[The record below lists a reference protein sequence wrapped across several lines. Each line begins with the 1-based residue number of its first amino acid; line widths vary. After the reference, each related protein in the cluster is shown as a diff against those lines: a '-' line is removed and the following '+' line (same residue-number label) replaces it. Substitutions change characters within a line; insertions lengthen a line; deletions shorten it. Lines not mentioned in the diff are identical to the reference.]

1 MATLEELREQY
12 YGDLMKSGQ
21 DLIRNL
27 PPLPKETV
35 EGISGAEQQALDT
48 ARQSIANRP
57 DYLSMGVGS
66 LGQSALTG
74 AGALQT
80 GAGALQTAANAAAQ
94 AQASTG
100 QFDPA
105 STQAFMNPYQQQVID
120 EYTKE
125 MQRQF
130 NIQQAQRDAQAVGA
144 RAFGGSRQAVLDA
157 EAATGFQRQ
166 LGQGLAGLMS
176 SGYQQAQNAAM
187 QAFENQQRRGQ
198 LAAQNLANVGRLQ
211 TGVGQLQTG
220 IGQLQTGTGQV
231 FGQFAPIASGVTER
245 DVSTLARIG
254 ATERGIGQAE
264 RTADYQNLLRQ
275 YQQPFQALNFQSGI
289 LGGFPTYDQSSTAQ
303 IYNPLLTG
311 IQSLF

>member
-1 MATLEELREQY
+1 MATLEELREKY

-21 DLIRNL
+21 DLIQNL
-27 PPLPKETV
+27 PRLPKETV

-48 ARQSIANRP
+48 ARQSVAQRP

-66 LGQSALTG
+66 LGQASL
-74 AGALQT
+74 
-80 GAGALQTAANAAAQ
+80 TAANAATQ
-94 AQASTG
+94 AMGTTG
-100 QFDPA
+100 QFDPT

-130 NIQQAQRDAQAVGA
+130 DISRQGRAAQAVGA
-144 RAFGGSRQAVLDA
+144 GAFGGGREGVLEA

-198 LAAQNLANVGRLQ
+198 LAAQNLGNIGR
-211 TGVGQLQTG
+211 LQTG
-220 IGQLQTGTGQV
+220 IGQM
-231 FGQFAPIASGVTER
+231 FGQFAPISSGVTER

-264 RTADYQNLLRQ
+264 RTADYQNLLRR
-275 YQQPFQALNFQSGI
+275 YQQPFQALQFQSGV

>member
-21 DLIRNL
+21 DLIRDL

-48 ARQSIANRP
+48 ARQSVAQRP

-66 LGQSALTG
+66 LGQASL
-74 AGALQT
+74 
-80 GAGALQTAANAAAQ
+80 TAADAAAQ
-94 AQASTG
+94 AKGTTG

-130 NIQQAQRDAQAVGA
+130 DISRQGRAAQAIGA
-144 RAFGGSRQAVLDA
+144 GAFGGGREGVLEA
-157 EAATGFQRQ
+157 EAMTGFQRQ

-198 LAAQNLANVGRLQ
+198 LAAQNLGNIGR
-211 TGVGQLQTG
+211 LQTG
-220 IGQLQTGTGQV
+220 IGQM
-231 FGQFAPIASGVTER
+231 FGQFAPISSGVTER

-275 YQQPFQALNFQSGI
+275 YQQPFQALQFQSGI

-303 IYNPLLTG
+303 IFNPLLTG

>member
-21 DLIRNL
+21 DLIRDL
-27 PPLPKETV
+27 PALPKETV

-48 ARQSIANRP
+48 ARQSVAQRP

-66 LGQSALTG
+66 LGTAALT
-74 AGALQT
+74 
-80 GAGALQTAANAAAQ
+80 AADAAAQ
-94 AQASTG
+94 AKGTTG

-125 MQRQF
+125 M
-130 NIQQAQRDAQAVGA
+130 
-144 RAFGGSRQAVLDA
+144 
-157 EAATGFQRQ
+157 QRQ

-198 LAAQNLANVGRLQ
+198 LAAQNLGNIGR
-211 TGVGQLQTG
+211 LQTG
-220 IGQLQTGTGQV
+220 IGQM

>member
-21 DLIRNL
+21 DLIRDL

-48 ARQSIANRP
+48 ARQSVAQRP

-66 LGQSALTG
+66 LGQASL
-74 AGALQT
+74 
-80 GAGALQTAANAAAQ
+80 TAANAAAQ
-94 AQASTG
+94 AMGTTG

-130 NIQQAQRDAQAVGA
+130 DISRQGRAAQAIGA
-144 RAFGGSRQAVLDA
+144 GAFGGGREGVLEA

-198 LAAQNLANVGRLQ
+198 LAAQNLGNIGR
-211 TGVGQLQTG
+211 LQTG
-220 IGQLQTGTGQV
+220 IGQM
-231 FGQFAPIASGVTER
+231 FGQFAPISSGVTER
-245 DVSTLARIG
+245 DVFTLARIG

>member
-21 DLIRNL
+21 DLIRDL

-48 ARQSIANRP
+48 ARQSVAQRP

-66 LGQSALTG
+66 LGQASL
-74 AGALQT
+74 
-80 GAGALQTAANAAAQ
+80 TAADAAAQ
-94 AQASTG
+94 AKGTTG

-130 NIQQAQRDAQAVGA
+130 DISRQGRAAQAIGA
-144 RAFGGSRQAVLDA
+144 GAFGGGREGVLEA
-157 EAATGFQRQ
+157 EAMTGFQRQ

-198 LAAQNLANVGRLQ
+198 LAAQNLGNIGR
-211 TGVGQLQTG
+211 LQTG
-220 IGQLQTGTGQV
+220 IGQM
-231 FGQFAPIASGVTER
+231 FGQFAPISSGVTER

>member
-21 DLIRNL
+21 DLISDL
-27 PPLPKETV
+27 PALPKETV

-48 ARQSIANRP
+48 ARQSVAQRP

-66 LGQSALTG
+66 LGQASL
-74 AGALQT
+74 
-80 GAGALQTAANAAAQ
+80 TAADAAAQ
-94 AQASTG
+94 AKGTTG

-130 NIQQAQRDAQAVGA
+130 DISRQGRAAQAIGA
-144 RAFGGSRQAVLDA
+144 GAFGGGREGVLEA
-157 EAATGFQRQ
+157 EAMTGFQRQ

-198 LAAQNLANVGRLQ
+198 LAAQNLGNIGR
-211 TGVGQLQTG
+211 LQTG
-220 IGQLQTGTGQV
+220 IGQM

-275 YQQPFQALNFQSGI
+275 YQQPFQALQFQSGI

>member
-1 MATLEELREQY
+1 MATLEELRAQY
-12 YGDLMKSGQ
+12 YGDLLKSGQ
-21 DLIRNL
+21 KLITDL
-27 PPLPKETV
+27 PPLPKQTV
-35 EGISGAEQQALDT
+35 EGISGAEQQALDL
-48 ARQSIANRP
+48 ARQSVANRP

-66 LGQSALTG
+66 LGQASL
-74 AGALQT
+74 
-80 GAGALQTAANAAAQ
+80 TAANAATQ
-94 AQASTG
+94 AMGTTG

-130 NIQQAQRDAQAVGA
+130 DISRQGRAAQAIGA
-144 RAFGGSRQAVLDA
+144 GAFGGGREGVLEA
-157 EAATGFQRQ
+157 EAMTGFQRQ

-198 LAAQNLANVGRLQ
+198 LAAQNLGNIGR
-211 TGVGQLQTG
+211 LQTG
-220 IGQLQTGTGQV
+220 IGQM
-231 FGQFAPIASGVTER
+231 FGQFAPISSGVTER

-289 LGGFPTYDQSSTAQ
+289 LGGFPTYDQSSTTQ

>member
-1 MATLEELREQY
+1 MATLEELREKY

-21 DLIRNL
+21 DLIQNL
-27 PPLPKETV
+27 PRLPKETV

-48 ARQSIANRP
+48 ARQSVAQRP

-66 LGQSALTG
+66 LGQASL
-74 AGALQT
+74 
-80 GAGALQTAANAAAQ
+80 TAANAATQ
-94 AQASTG
+94 AMGTTG
-100 QFDPA
+100 QFDPT

-130 NIQQAQRDAQAVGA
+130 DISRQGRAAQAVGA
-144 RAFGGSRQAVLDA
+144 GAFGGGREGVLEA

-198 LAAQNLANVGRLQ
+198 LAAQNLGNIGR
-211 TGVGQLQTG
+211 LQTG
-220 IGQLQTGTGQV
+220 IGQM
-231 FGQFAPIASGVTER
+231 FGQFAPISSGVTER

-275 YQQPFQALNFQSGI
+275 YQRPFQALQFQSGV

>member
-12 YGDLMKSGQ
+12 YGDLMRSGQ
-21 DLIRNL
+21 DLISNL

-48 ARQSIANRP
+48 ARQSVANRP

-66 LGQSALTG
+66 LGQASL
-74 AGALQT
+74 
-80 GAGALQTAANAAAQ
+80 TAADAAAQ
-94 AQASTG
+94 AKGTTG

-130 NIQQAQRDAQAVGA
+130 DISRQGRAAQALGA
-144 RAFGGSRQAVLDA
+144 GAFGGGREGVLEA
-157 EAATGFQRQ
+157 EAMTGFQRQ
-166 LGQGLAGLMS
+166 LGQGLAGLLS

-198 LAAQNLANVGRLQ
+198 LAAQNLGNIGR
-211 TGVGQLQTG
+211 LQTG
-220 IGQLQTGTGQV
+220 IGQM
-231 FGQFAPIASGVTER
+231 FGQFAPISSGVTER

>member
-21 DLIRNL
+21 DLIRDL

-48 ARQSIANRP
+48 ARQSVAQRP

-66 LGQSALTG
+66 LGQASL
-74 AGALQT
+74 
-80 GAGALQTAANAAAQ
+80 TAANAASQ
-94 AQASTG
+94 AMGTTG

-130 NIQQAQRDAQAVGA
+130 DISRQGRAAQAIGA
-144 RAFGGSRQAVLDA
+144 GAFGGGREGVLEA
-157 EAATGFQRQ
+157 EAMTGFQRQ

-198 LAAQNLANVGRLQ
+198 LAAQNLGNIGR
-211 TGVGQLQTG
+211 LQTG
-220 IGQLQTGTGQV
+220 IGQM

>member
-21 DLIRNL
+21 DLIKDL
-27 PPLPKETV
+27 PALPKETV
-35 EGISGAEQQALDT
+35 QGISGAEQQALDT
-48 ARQSIANRP
+48 ARQSVAQRP

-66 LGQSALTG
+66 LGQASL
-74 AGALQT
+74 
-80 GAGALQTAANAAAQ
+80 TAADAAAQ
-94 AQASTG
+94 AKGTTG

-130 NIQQAQRDAQAVGA
+130 DISRQGRAAQALGA
-144 RAFGGSRQAVLDA
+144 GAFGGGREGVLEA
-157 EAATGFQRQ
+157 EAMTGFQRQ

-198 LAAQNLANVGRLQ
+198 LAAQNLGNIGR
-211 TGVGQLQTG
+211 LQTG
-220 IGQLQTGTGQV
+220 IGQM

>member
-21 DLIRNL
+21 DLISDL
-27 PPLPKETV
+27 PALPKETV

-48 ARQSIANRP
+48 ARESVANRP

-66 LGQSALTG
+66 LGTASL
-74 AGALQT
+74 
-80 GAGALQTAANAAAQ
+80 TAADAAAQ
-94 AQASTG
+94 AMGTTG

-130 NIQQAQRDAQAVGA
+130 DISRQGRSAQAIGA
-144 RAFGGSRQAVLDA
+144 GAFGGGREGVLEA
-157 EAATGFQRQ
+157 EAMTGFQRQ

-176 SGYQQAQNAAM
+176 SGYQQAQQAAQ

-198 LAAQNLANVGRLQ
+198 LAAQNLGNIGR
-211 TGVGQLQTG
+211 LQTG
-220 IGQLQTGTGQV
+220 IGQM
-231 FGQFAPIASGVTER
+231 FGQFAPVASGVAER

-254 ATERGIGQAE
+254 ATERGIGQAQ
-264 RTADYQNLLRQ
+264 RTADYQNLLRS
-275 YQQPFQALNFQSGI
+275 YQQPFTAMQFQSGI
-289 LGGFPTYDQSSTAQ
+289 LGGFPTYAESAQ
-303 IYNPLLTG
+303 AQAYNPLLTG

>member
-1 MATLEELREQY
+1 MATLDELRAKY

-21 DLIRNL
+21 ELITDL

-35 EGISGAEQQALDT
+35 EGISGAEQQALDL
-48 ARQSIANRP
+48 ARQSVAQRP

-66 LGQSALTG
+66 LGQASLT
-74 AGALQT
+74 
-80 GAGALQTAANAAAQ
+80 AAQ
-94 AQASTG
+94 AAQQAAGATG
-100 QFDPA
+100 QFDPS

-130 NIQQAQRDAQAVGA
+130 DISRQGRSAQAIGA
-144 RAFGGSRQAVLDA
+144 GAFGGGREGVLEA
-157 EAATGFQRQ
+157 EAMTGFQRQ

-176 SGYQQAQNAAM
+176 SGYQQAQQAAQ

-198 LAAQNLANVGRLQ
+198 LAAQNLGNVGRLQ
-211 TGVGQLQTG
+211 TG
-220 IGQLQTGTGQV
+220 IGQM
-231 FGQFAPIASGVTER
+231 FGQFAPVASGVAER

-254 ATERGIGQAE
+254 ATERGIGQAQ
-264 RTADYQNLLRQ
+264 RTADYQNLLRS
-275 YQQPFQALNFQSGI
+275 YQQPFTAMQFQSGI
-289 LGGFPTYDQSSTAQ
+289 LGGFPTYAESAQ
-303 IYNPLLTG
+303 AQAYNPLLTG

>member
-21 DLIRNL
+21 DLIRDL

-48 ARQSIANRP
+48 ARQSVANRP

-66 LGQSALTG
+66 LGQASL
-74 AGALQT
+74 
-80 GAGALQTAANAAAQ
+80 TAANAASQ
-94 AQASTG
+94 AMGTTG

-130 NIQQAQRDAQAVGA
+130 DISRQGRAAQAIGA
-144 RAFGGSRQAVLDA
+144 GAFGGGREGVLEA
-157 EAATGFQRQ
+157 EAMTGFQRQ

-198 LAAQNLANVGRLQ
+198 LAAQNLGNIGR
-211 TGVGQLQTG
+211 LQTG
-220 IGQLQTGTGQV
+220 IGQM